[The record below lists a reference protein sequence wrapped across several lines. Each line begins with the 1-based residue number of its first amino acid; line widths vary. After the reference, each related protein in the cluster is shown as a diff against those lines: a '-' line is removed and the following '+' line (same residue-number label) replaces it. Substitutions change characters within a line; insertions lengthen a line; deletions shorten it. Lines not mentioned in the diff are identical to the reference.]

1 MYGKIFSSM
10 YDGSLYGQWEA
21 IVTMQQLI
29 VLCDIGGVVDMTPQA
44 IAARTS
50 IPLEII
56 QKGIELLMQPDKY
69 SRTPDCDGR
78 RIELIDDRRPWGWHI
93 VNYDKYR
100 FMASAEEKREADRV
114 RIAEKRAKSRVS
126 QDVAES
132 RDQSQQV
139 ANVAYAEA
147 EEEVKKI
154 YVAHATDRDLEKQI
168 LDVYHELLPTLPA
181 VKIWGPEERRQLNDR
196 IRETVKRGM
205 PADGVDYWR
214 RFFGKVAASDFL
226 CGRTKDPWRCGGL
239 KWLIKPKNFAKVIEG
254 NYDNQTGGTHGRSF
268 GAANPAALS

>member
-29 VLCDIGGVVDMTPQA
+29 VLCDIAGVVDMTPQA

-56 QKGIELLMQPDKY
+56 QKGLELLMMPDKY

-78 RIELIDDRRPWGWHI
+78 RVELIDDRRPWGWHI
-93 VNYDKYR
+93 VNYEKYR

-126 QDVAES
+126 QSVAES
-132 RDQSQQV
+132 RDQSPTI

-147 EEEVKKI
+147 EVEAKKI
-154 YVAHATDRDLEKQI
+154 SVDKPRMGLHEKIVSTYHAI
-168 LDVYHELLPTLPA
+168 LPNLPA
-181 VKIWGPEERRQLNDR
+181 VKSWPTRRKKKLDDR
-196 IRETVKRGM
+196 IDERLKEGK
-205 PADGVDYWR
+205 PADTVEYWAGYFR
-214 RFFGKVAASDFL
+214 KIAASDFL
-226 CGRTKDPWRCGGL
+226 CGRKSDWRCPGL
-239 KWLIKPKNFAKVIEG
+239 EWLLEPKNFTKVIEG
-254 NYDNQTGGTHGRSF
+254 SFDNVRAS
-268 GAANPAALS
+268 

>member
-29 VLCDIGGVVDMTPQA
+29 VLCDIAGVVDMTPQA

-56 QKGIELLMQPDKY
+56 QKGLELLMMPDKY

-93 VNYDKYR
+93 VNYEKYR

-114 RIAEKRAKSRVS
+114 RIAEKRAQSKMS
-126 QDVAES
+126 QSVAES
-132 RDQSQQV
+132 RDESQQV

-147 EEEVKKI
+147 EVEAKKI
-154 YVAHATDRDLEKQI
+154 YVAGATDRPLEKAI
-168 LDVYHELLPTLPA
+168 IDAYHELLPNMPA
-181 VKIWGPEERRQLNDR
+181 VKIWRPENRKHLNDR
-196 IRETVKRGM
+196 IRETVRRGIA
-205 PADGVDYWR
+205 ADAVDYWR
-214 RFFGKVAASDFL
+214 KFFAKVAASDFL
-226 CGRTKDPWRCGGL
+226 CGRTKEPWRCPGL
-239 KWLIKPKNFAKVIEG
+239 KWFIKPTNFAKVIEG
-254 NYDNQTGGTHGRSF
+254 NYDNAR
-268 GAANPAALS
+268 PA